1 MFLKKELLQNNV
13 KESEYLMKSNNETM
27 NKDEIT
33 VLNILEQHAKESAEK
48 IAERCDLSNQKVRR
62 IIKRL
67 DEKKIIWGYSAIT
80 DKNRKDMKH
89 FTLLTTRSNELLDA
103 SFSKEIVIEKLDS
116 YLPGL
121 VQIENIYMTHGR
133 YSGIVTFYAPD
144 LLTAKKLVQEINK
157 RIGKYF
163 KEYLLL
169 ETLFPIRK
177 QGFKNPRIKEL
188 VGYI

>member
-1 MFLKKELLQNNV
+1 
-13 KESEYLMKSNNETM
+13 MKSNNETIT
-27 NKDEIT
+27 KDELE
-33 VLNILEQHAKESAEK
+33 VLNVLEQHANESVYE
-48 IAERCDLSNQKVRR
+48 ISNRCGFSHQRVRR

-67 DEKKIIWGYSAIT
+67 EEKNIIWGYSTIT
-80 DKNRKDMKH
+80 DKPGQDMQH
-89 FTLLTTRSNELLDA
+89 FTLLTTRSNDLLDA
-103 SFSKEIVIEKLDS
+103 SFSKEIVIEKLDN

-133 YSGIVTFYAPD
+133 YGGVVTFYATD
-144 LLTAKKLVQEINK
+144 LLTAKKLIQEITK

-188 VGYI
+188 VDYI

>member
-1 MFLKKELLQNNV
+1 
-13 KESEYLMKSNNETM
+13 MKSNNETLK
-27 NKDEIT
+27 KDELK
-33 VLNILEQHAKESAEK
+33 VLDVLEQHANENINE
-48 IAERCDLSNQKVRR
+48 IAKRCGFSHQKVRR
-62 IIKRL
+62 IIKHL
-67 DEKKIIWGYSAIT
+67 EEMNIIWGYSAIT
-80 DKNRKDMKH
+80 DKNGKDMKH
-89 FTLLTTRSNELLDA
+89 FTLLITRSNALLDDY
-103 SFSKEIVIEKLDS
+103 FSKEIIIEKLDN

-133 YSGIVTFYAPD
+133 YSGVVTFFATD
-144 LLTAKKLVQEINK
+144 LLTAKKLVQEITK

-188 VGYI
+188 VGNI

>member
-1 MFLKKELLQNNV
+1 
-13 KESEYLMKSNNETM
+13 MKNNNETM
-27 NKDEIT
+27 NKDEMT
-33 VLNILEQHAKESAEK
+33 VLDILEQHANENINE
-48 IAERCDLSNQKVRR
+48 IAKRCGFSHQKVRR
-62 IIKRL
+62 IIKHL
-67 DEKKIIWGYSAIT
+67 DEKNIIWGYSTIT
-80 DKNRKDMKH
+80 DKNGKDMKH
-89 FTLLTTRSNELLDA
+89 FTLLITRSNDLLDV

-121 VQIENIYMTHGR
+121 IQIENIYMTHGR
-133 YSGIVTFYAPD
+133 YGGVVTFYATD
-144 LLTAKKLVQEINK
+144 LLTAKKLVQEITK

-169 ETLFPIRK
+169 ETLFPIRR